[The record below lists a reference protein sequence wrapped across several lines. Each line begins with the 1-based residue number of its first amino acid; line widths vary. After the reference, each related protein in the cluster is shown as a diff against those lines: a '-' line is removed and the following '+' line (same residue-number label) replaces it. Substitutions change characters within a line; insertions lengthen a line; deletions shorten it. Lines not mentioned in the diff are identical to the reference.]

1 MKTVSRLALL
11 LTIALSSLGSAYAQ
25 QPLEGVEGRK
35 HIVRVPSRELT
46 RIAIENGR
54 LKSMQFLVDEL
65 EVKNDVETGVAFVR
79 PKVTDKQ
86 ISLFVISAS
95 GATHELVLQPV
106 ETMPLE
112 SIVIRDPIGKRSTGR
127 GDKSSIE
134 KAGSLDQSVKRL
146 MLIMARGEKDSSD
159 VAYERM
165 QTQLALWNE
174 TRFAMTGRYSTRS
187 LIGEVYSL
195 SNVSNRVMKLAE
207 QELFKPGVV
216 AVSID
221 THILRPGEQTDV
233 FVIRMQRDE

>member
-1 MKTVSRLALL
+1 MVSRSALA
-11 LTIALSSLGSAYAQ
+11 LTIALSSLGSAHAQ

-35 HIVRVPSRELT
+35 HVVRVPSRELT

-65 EVKNDVETGVAFVR
+65 EVKNDMETGVAFVR

-112 SIVIRDPIGKRSTGR
+112 SIVIRDPIGKRSAGS
-127 GDKSSIE
+127 GNKSAIE

-159 VAYERM
+159 IAFERL
-165 QTQLALWNE
+165 QTQVSLWNE
-174 TRFAMTGRYSTRS
+174 TRFVATGRYSTRS
-187 LIGEVYSL
+187 LVGEVFSL
-195 SNVSNRVMKLAE
+195 TNVSNRVMKVAE
-207 QELFKPGVV
+207 QELFKAGVV
-216 AVSID
+216 AVAID
-221 THILRPGEQTDV
+221 THILRPGEQTEV
-233 FVIRMQRDE
+233 YVIRMQRDE

>member
-1 MKTVSRLALL
+1 
-11 LTIALSSLGSAYAQ
+11 
-25 QPLEGVEGRK
+25 
-35 HIVRVPSRELT
+35 VPSRELT

-65 EVKNDVETGVAFVR
+65 EVKNDIETGVAFIR
-79 PKVTDKQ
+79 PKVADKQ

-112 SIVIRDPIGKRSTGR
+112 SIVIRDPIGKRTPGK

-134 KAGSLDQSVKRL
+134 RAGSLEQSVKRL

-159 VAYERM
+159 VAFERL
-165 QTQLALWNE
+165 QAQLSLWNE
-174 TRFAMTGRYSTRS
+174 TRFVMTARYSTRS
-187 LIGEVYSL
+187 LIGEVFTL
-195 SNVSNRVMKLAE
+195 SNVGAKVMKVAE
-207 QELFKPGVV
+207 QELFKLGVV
-216 AVSID
+216 AVAID